1 MNKIYKKTQKKSS
14 LNKIK
19 NISKQNKQ
27 KLGFELFQILKFV
40 SKNYDKQ

>member
-27 KLGFELFQILKFV
+27 KLGFELFQILKLV
-40 SKNYDKQ
+40 SKNYDK